1 MAGYRAAKQ
10 EDISVLAPTMR
21 KADRIELFCSH
32 GMTPDEALEYSWYV
46 SKECNSIYDD
56 EDIVM
61 GMFGWSLDDE
71 GSCIPWLLASDELKN
86 HSVQFFKESREWIKD
101 LMDRFEHGYNYTH
114 AANTQSLRW
123 LKMSGIKNFERV
135 DNWGYYPSP
144 FIKFS
149 WITEKEKKHV

>member
-56 EDIVM
+56 EDKVM
-61 GMFGWSLDDE
+61 GRGELHTVAFG
-71 GSCIPWLLASDELKN
+71 
-86 HSVQFFKESREWIKD
+86 V
-101 LMDRFEHGYNYTH
+101 
-114 AANTQSLRW
+114 
-123 LKMSGIKNFERV
+123 
-135 DNWGYYPSP
+135 
-144 FIKFS
+144 
-149 WITEKEKKHV
+149 